1 MKDKRK
7 TKAQLIDEISGLRR
21 RLAEL
26 EKSASPQTE
35 AEQDAQRINRIHS
48 LILNNDIMGIAF
60 VRNRIFE
67 WVNQRFS
74 EMIGRPFEQI
84 HGTGTRLIYASD
96 AEYEE
101 KERAAYTALSR
112 GEWFEFE
119 ISIPRSDGKTFAGRI
134 VGKAL
139 NPSFPHESSLW
150 IFEDIT
156 KRRQAESALKESEAK
171 YHLLVD
177 NSYDLIWT
185 LTADGTFSYVSPSWQ
200 RMLCHESS
208 QIIGRS
214 FQSFIHPEDVPICEE
229 YLRKVINAKQ
239 PMPGPEYRV
248 RHADGTWRWHTASGA
263 PVYGP
268 DGTFI
273 HFVGISRDATEY
285 KRTEKMLKEG
295 EQRLNDIIQGS
306 PFPSFVIGKD
316 HRVIYWNRAL
326 EEYSGIKAED
336 VVGSDRHWQ
345 AFYSHQRPCI
355 SDLIVDGEIEK
366 IPRWYSGKYSRSQVT
381 DGAFEATDF
390 FPGMRGGTW
399 LYFTAAPIR
408 NADGVMTGAI
418 ETLTDITK
426 RKQYEHALQES
437 RRQLSDI
444 IGFLPDA
451 TIVIDKDGKTIAW
464 NRATEIMTGV
474 KAEDMLG
481 KGNYEYAIPFYGDRR
496 PILIDLALRHD
507 PEREK
512 QYTTIQRAGDIL
524 FGESYTPKLAPGNV
538 HLSAT
543 ASVLRNS
550 RGDIVGAIEC
560 IRNNTERK
568 QMEDD
573 LRESQQRLA
582 DIINFLPDATLVIDR
597 DGKVVAWNKT
607 IEDMTGVRHED
618 ILGRGDYEYALPFY
632 GKRRPILVDMA
643 LHPEENIK
651 KDYVSTKWHGDT
663 LVGESYMPNLHGGE
677 FYMLGTASPLYDTKG
692 AIVGAIETIR
702 DITAR
707 RKMEEAL
714 IAEREKLAS
723 ILDGTPVPAFV
734 IDREGRVILWNKS
747 NESYTGRTKED
758 MLGKRIDL
766 SFLHRDENTPSLAEL
781 MLTMTDDDIMKVYGR
796 MGVRKSEV
804 LADALELTGSIFLR
818 GEERVISVQSKRIA
832 GANDD
837 IIGVIQTAL
846 DITERVNLEKQ
857 FRQAHKMQAIGT
869 LAGGIAHDFN
879 NILSAI
885 MGYTELYKMQ
895 VSDRPRVYNGMEEVL
910 KAAKRAKA
918 LVQQILTFSRQTA
931 QEKKPIMMVPIV
943 KEVAKFLRASLPSTI
958 EIKHSLSVCADIIM
972 ADPTQM
978 HQVMMNLCTNAGYAM
993 KETGGVLEIG
1003 LKEVLIGK
1011 DEKRRFPSLVIGRY
1025 LELSVRDTGHGISGD
1040 HLERIFEPYYTT
1052 KSKGEGTGLGLAVVH
1067 GIIRDHGGEI
1077 KVYSELGK
1085 GTVFQLFL
1093 PLAESRTEETNDA
1106 AEPVLTGGKER
1117 ILILDDEEALV
1128 NMQTEL
1134 LEELGYKVLA
1144 ETDPVKAI
1152 EEFTKARDSFD
1163 LVITDKTMPHMT
1175 GFDVAKYLRNIR
1187 ADIPIIMCSG
1197 FQDKEDIEKQCA
1209 LGINIFIVKPIAAF
1223 TLAESVRNI
1232 LDKGKPQINK
1242 PSIKADKR
1250 ESKPQLN
1257 Y

>member
-1 MKDKRK
+1 MKDKHK
-7 TKAQLIDEISGLRR
+7 TKDQLIDEIAGLRR
-21 RLAEL
+21 QLAEL
-26 EKSASPQTE
+26 KKAVFEGDEDVQKRRHINHADVAWCRHTAGGTPVNSPDG
-35 AEQDAQRINRIHS
+35 AI
-48 LILNNDIMGIAF
+48 
-60 VRNRIFE
+60 
-67 WVNQRFS
+67 
-74 EMIGRPFEQI
+74 
-84 HGTGTRLIYASD
+84 
-96 AEYEE
+96 
-101 KERAAYTALSR
+101 
-112 GEWFEFE
+112 
-119 ISIPRSDGKTFAGRI
+119 ISFAG
-134 VGKAL
+134 
-139 NPSFPHESSLW
+139 
-150 IFEDIT
+150 
-156 KRRQAESALKESEAK
+156 
-171 YHLLVD
+171 
-177 NSYDLIWT
+177 
-185 LTADGTFSYVSPSWQ
+185 
-200 RMLCHESS
+200 M
-208 QIIGRS
+208 
-214 FQSFIHPEDVPICEE
+214 
-229 YLRKVINAKQ
+229 
-239 PMPGPEYRV
+239 
-248 RHADGTWRWHTASGA
+248 SG
-263 PVYGP
+263 
-268 DGTFI
+268 
-273 HFVGISRDATEY
+273 DATEH
-285 KRTEKMLKEG
+285 KQTEKALRES
-295 EQRLNDIIQGS
+295 EQRLNDIIQGL

-316 HRVIYWNRAL
+316 HRVICWNRAL
-326 EEYSGIKAED
+326 EEYSGIRAED
-336 VVGSDRHWQ
+336 VIGTGRHWQ

-355 SDLIVDGEIEK
+355 ADLIVDGEVEK
-366 IPRWYSGKYSRSQVT
+366 IPQWYSGKYSRSQVI
-381 DGAFEATDF
+381 DGAFEVADF
-390 FPGMRGGTW
+390 FPGMRGGIW

-418 ETLTDITK
+418 ETLADITK

-451 TIVIDKDGKTIAW
+451 TIVIDKEGRTIAW
-464 NRATEIMTGV
+464 NRAIEIMTGV
-474 KAEDMLG
+474 KAEYMLG
-481 KGNYEYAIPFYGDRR
+481 RGDYEYAIPFYGDRR

-512 QYTTIQRAGDIL
+512 QYTTIQRMGDIL

-582 DIINFLPDATLVIDR
+582 DIINFLPDATLVIDK
-597 DGKVVAWNKT
+597 DGKVVAWNKA
-607 IEDMTGVRHED
+607 IEDMTGVRPEE

-643 LHPEENIK
+643 LHPAENISK
-651 KDYVSTKWHGDT
+651 NYVSTKWHGDV
-663 LVGESYMPNLHGGE
+663 LVGESYMPNLRGGE
-677 FYMLGTASPLYDTKG
+677 VYMLGTASPLYNTKG

-702 DITAR
+702 DITDR

-766 SFLHRDENTPSLAEL
+766 SFLHRDKAMPSLAEL
-781 MLTMTDDDIMKVYGR
+781 MLTMTDEDIMKVYGR
-796 MGVRKSEV
+796 MGIRKSEV
-804 LADALELTGSIFLR
+804 LADALELAGSIFLR
-818 GEERVISVQSKRIA
+818 GEERIVSVQSKRIA
-832 GANDD
+832 GTSDD

-846 DITERVNLEKQ
+846 DITDRVNLEKQ

-931 QEKKPIMMVPIV
+931 QEKKPIMIVPIV
-943 KEVAKFLRASLPSTI
+943 KEVAKFLRASLPTTI
-958 EIKHSLSVCADIIM
+958 EIKHTLNVSSDVIM

-978 HQVMMNLCTNAGYAM
+978 HQVMMNLCTNAGHAM

-1003 LKEVLIGK
+1003 LKEISIGRE
-1011 DEKRRFPSLVIGRY
+1011 EKRRFPSLVIGRY

-1077 KVYSELGK
+1077 KVYSEIGK
-1085 GTVFQLFL
+1085 GTVFHLYL
-1093 PLAESRTEETNDA
+1093 PLAESRTEETGDT
-1106 AEPVLTGGKER
+1106 AEPSLTGGKER
-1117 ILILDDEEALV
+1117 ILIIDDEEALA

-1152 EEFTKARDSFD
+1152 EKFTKARDSFD

-1197 FQDKEDIEKQCA
+1197 FQDKEDVEKQCS
-1209 LGINIFIVKPIAAF
+1209 LGIDIFIAKPFAAG

-1232 LDKGKPQINK
+1232 LDKGKAQVNDPAI
-1242 PSIKADKR
+1242 
-1250 ESKPQLN
+1250 
-1257 Y
+1257 